1 MRTRLFLN
9 ALSAQSLAH
18 DWIMDKLAEDGEWR
32 FSDEC
37 VGLGDS
43 VADAETDSE
52 MFCNDDFH
60 LLCITKSQ
68 AKFFYLR
75 PAFTICSSTRK
86 YS

>member
-18 DWIMDKLAEDGEWR
+18 DWIMDKLAEDREWR
-32 FSDEC
+32 FSGER
-37 VGLGDS
+37 VGLGDG
-43 VADAETDSE
+43 VADAETDAE
-52 MFCNDDFH
+52 MFRNDNFH
-60 LLCITKSQ
+60 LLCVTKSQ

-75 PAFTICSSTRK
+75 PAFTICSSTRR